1 MYRYGVEYINGKLI
15 GHERPINPKTS
26 YKIRKDEAKIKEEL
40 EKKKLKMS
48 KREKSEECFLNRT
61 ESNKES
67 STVRTLNTTTNKSGF
82 GTTKENI
89 YRSEDFI
96 QSYLNNKIAEI
107 TKSFDLR
114 ETVITD
120 LIQI

>member
-26 YKIRKDEAKIKEEL
+26 YKIRKDEAKKKEEI

-48 KREKSEECFLNRT
+48 KREKSEESFLNRT
-61 ESNKES
+61 ESNKEN

-82 GTTKENI
+82 TTKENI

-114 ETVITD
+114 ETVITY